1 MVYNSTYAGRDD
13 VNGIGELDILKTL
26 KAGRYT
32 LTAEVRGTK
41 DYTPLSTTIFF
52 DVTPNRLPTWAVIL
66 IVAGSLAAVAIV
78 FTVLHQKGVLQM
90 LTGKVIVAMRTRA
103 NVDAT
108 LAAIRANKMARDA
121 EISIAA
127 AKARE
132 AQEASTATEAETADT
147 ENKQ

>member
-1 MVYNSTYAGRDD
+1 
-13 VNGIGELDILKTL
+13 
-26 KAGRYT
+26 
-32 LTAEVRGTK
+32 
-41 DYTPLSTTIFF
+41 
-52 DVTPNRLPTWAVIL
+52 
-66 IVAGSLAAVAIV
+66 
-78 FTVLHQKGVLQM
+78 M